1 MMTYIFILG
10 LVLILMLVLYFVFRA
25 SAIANRGREES
36 VTLYIL
42 QMVVGVLSLNQGAH
56 IITVWLLFTT
66 DPVVAV
72 WLPFGGGMAVV
83 EAIVITM
90 IMFELLGGSIRRKL
104 FDLWECIG
112 DYLKRG

>member
-56 IITVWLLFTT
+56 LVTVWALFTAH
-66 DPVVAV
+66 PVVSV
-72 WLPFGGGMAVV
+72 WLPVGGVLAVV
-83 EAIVITM
+83 EAIALTL